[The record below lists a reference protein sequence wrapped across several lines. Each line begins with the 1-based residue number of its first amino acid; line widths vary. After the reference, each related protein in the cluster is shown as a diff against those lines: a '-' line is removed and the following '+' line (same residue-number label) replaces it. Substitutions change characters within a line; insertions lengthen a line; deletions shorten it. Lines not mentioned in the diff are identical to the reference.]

1 MAALDSKTLN
11 IAVVAAAAQGAIT
24 GLIYWHQ
31 GLSAWLGL
39 SPSSPPQLAQ
49 GSELYLAVCWVNTG
63 NADLCG
69 HIDLKVIFPDQSKK
83 VVAATQNQDLSASP
97 GNGWIVAFDK
107 VTLSQVGNYQA
118 EITLSSL

>member
-1 MAALDSKTLN
+1 MLDTKTIN

-31 GLSAWLGL
+31 GLAAWLEL
-39 SPSSPPQLAQ
+39 NPLSPPQLAQ
-49 GSELYLAVCWVNTG
+49 NSDLYLGAGWVNTG
-63 NADLCG
+63 SADLCG
-69 HIDLKVIFPDQSKK
+69 HIDLEVIFPDQSRK

-107 VTLSQVGNYQA
+107 VTLSQMGNYQA
-118 EITLSSL
+118 AVTLSSL